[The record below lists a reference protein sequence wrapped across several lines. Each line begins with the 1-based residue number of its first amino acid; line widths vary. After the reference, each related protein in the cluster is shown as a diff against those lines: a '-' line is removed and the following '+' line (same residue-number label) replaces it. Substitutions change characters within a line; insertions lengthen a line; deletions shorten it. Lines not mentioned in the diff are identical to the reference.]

1 MVIVYHLSKCKKT
14 LSNSKRSV
22 KCVKRLLGSFLVSL
36 PATEWNGGAF
46 TLRATQPSTSY
57 IDNSFTIFPRGP
69 ESATYQV
76 TDVKTFSNESSPSN
90 QVIFFYENPSKIIAD
105 QIPDKFETLEKG
117 VHSYKWEGR
126 RSDGNLLPSGIY
138 FYNLYYSPINGS
150 KPKIVS
156 NKTML
161 LK

>member
-1 MVIVYHLSKCKKT
+1 M
-14 LSNSKRSV
+14 
-22 KCVKRLLGSFLVSL
+22 
-36 PATEWNGGAF
+36 
-46 TLRATQPSTSY
+46 
-57 IDNSFTIFPRGP
+57 
-69 ESATYQV
+69 
-76 TDVKTFSNESSPSN
+76 
-90 QVIFFYENPSKIIAD
+90 IFFYENPSKIIAD
-105 QIPDKFETLEKG
+105 QIPDKFETSTNYPNPFNSSTNFVMYIEQEAEVSIEIFDILGRLVAEHKFETLEKG